1 MSGGD
6 EPAMP
11 TKMEDEHPGGG
22 RAITPIGAATQVILP
37 SGRRLEAELEPGGA
51 DVLRIRARDGQCVL
65 TVRITDEG
73 PVLSFSGATIEVE
86 ARRLDVACDDLRLRV
101 GGGAVVDIGGDL
113 DTRVAGRA
121 SQEIQGDLRA
131 AARSVAIEARS
142 GGIKLDANDDVAL
155 KGERVLLNSED
166 PPMPLS
172 MAEYRAR
179 RLAAAPGEPRLAAV
193 DARVP
198 DED

>member
-1 MSGGD
+1 
-6 EPAMP
+6 MP

-73 PVLSFSGATIEVE
+73 PVLSFSGATLELE
-86 ARRLDVACDDLRLRV
+86 ARRLDVSCDDLRLRV
-101 GGGAVVDIGGDL
+101 GGAAVVDIGGDV
-113 DTRVAGRA
+113 DARV
-121 SQEIQGDLRA
+121 
-131 AARSVAIEARS
+131 
-142 GGIKLDANDDVAL
+142 ANDDVAL
-155 KGERVLLNSED
+155 KGERVLLNSDD

-179 RLAAAPGEPRLAAV
+179 RLAASQGEPKALAPA
-193 DARVP
+193 DERNP